1 MKETGVVSRRK
12 FMARASAGAGLVAA
26 GTPGLEAQANQ
37 PADVRR
43 ARLPREVWVSSI
55 DLKDLYPET
64 SVERRVERTLERMQ
78 QLVAFHPDVVCLPE
92 TFNTSWVRTGKPL
105 AELAEEV
112 PGPLVK
118 RIGEFAKSNGCYVI
132 CPILTKSQGK
142 IYNSAVLLDRNGAVV
157 GTFHKIHTTEGEMD
171 DGVSPGPLEPPV
183 WQTDFGKIGVQICY
197 DANWFPSW
205 RSLKS
210 RGAEIVF
217 FPSQFP
223 GGRIL
228 TTHAWMNQFY
238 IVSSTG
244 EDARVIDI
252 SGDDLASS
260 GPFERWVA
268 APVNLEKA
276 LVHIW
281 PEVQKFEEIRK
292 KYGRRVRIKIWHPE
306 NWATIESL
314 DPGIRI
320 AGLLQEFGLPTYEQH
335 ISKAD
340 GAQKAKR
347 S

>member
-1 MKETGVVSRRK
+1 MMRGMKAKVSRRA
-12 FMARASAGAGLVAA
+12 FVAATAGAGVLASRSSAA
-26 GTPGLEAQANQ
+26 PTSAT
-37 PADVRR
+37 
-43 ARLPREVWVSSI
+43 RLPREVWVASI

-64 SVERRVERTLERMQ
+64 SVERRIERTLERMQ
-78 QLVAFHPDVVCLPE
+78 NVVAFRPDIVCLPE
-92 TFNTSWVRTGKPL
+92 TFNTSWVRTEKPI

-112 PGPLVK
+112 PGPLTK
-118 RIGEFAKSNGCYVI
+118 RMGEYAKANACYVI
-132 CPILTKSQGK
+132 CPILTRSQGR
-142 IYNSAVLLDRNGAVV
+142 IYNSAVLLDRTGAVA
-157 GTFHKIHTTEGEMD
+157 GTFHKIHPTEGEMD
-171 DGVSPGPLEPPV
+171 DGVWPGPLEPPV
-183 WQTDFGKIGVQICY
+183 WQTDFGKVGIQICY
-197 DANWFPSW
+197 DANWFQSW

-228 TTHAWMNQFY
+228 TTHAWMNQMY

-281 PEVQKFEEIRK
+281 PEVQRFGDIRK

-314 DPGIRI
+314 D
-320 AGLLQEFGLPTYEQH
+320 ADLKVMDVLKEFGLPTYQDH

>member
-1 MKETGVVSRRK
+1 MKESGVVSRRK
-12 FMARASAGAGLVAA
+12 FIAQTSAGAGLVAA
-26 GTPGLEAQANQ
+26 TGPGLQAQAGK
-37 PADVRR
+37 PSEVRR
-43 ARLPREVWVSSI
+43 PRLPREVWVSSI

-64 SVERRVERTLERMQ
+64 SVERRVERTLERME
-78 QLVAFHPDVVCLPE
+78 QLVAFHPDIVCLPE

-118 RIGEFAKSNGCYVI
+118 RIGEYAKSNGCYVI
-132 CPILTKSQGK
+132 CPIPTKSQGK
-142 IYNSAVLLDRNGAVV
+142 IYNSAVLLDRTGAVGGV
-157 GTFHKIHTTEGEMD
+157 FHKVHPTEGEMN
-171 DGVSPGPLEPPV
+171 DGVWPGPIEPPV

-205 RSLKS
+205 RALKAA
-210 RGAEIVF
+210 GAEIVF

-244 EDARVIDI
+244 EDARIIDI

-268 APVNLEKA
+268 APINLEKA
-276 LVHIW
+276 LIHIW
-281 PEVQKFEEIRK
+281 PEVQKFADIRK

-314 DPGIRI
+314 DPEIKI
-320 AGLLQEFGLPTYEQH
+320 SSVLQEFGLPTYERH

-340 GAQKAKR
+340 VAQKAKR

>member
-1 MKETGVVSRRK
+1 
-12 FMARASAGAGLVAA
+12 MARASAGAGLVAA

-314 DPGIRI
+314 DPEIRI